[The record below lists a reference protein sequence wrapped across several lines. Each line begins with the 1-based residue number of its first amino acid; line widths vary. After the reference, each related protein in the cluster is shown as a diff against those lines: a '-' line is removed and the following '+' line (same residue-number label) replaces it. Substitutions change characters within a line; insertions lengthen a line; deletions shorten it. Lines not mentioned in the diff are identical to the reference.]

1 MAEWTEQE
9 QRRITNQ
16 FLKYCESR
24 IKNCACNIRREKGY
38 AVNNYDRFSEIER
51 NGAFQYAIY
60 NPEYPQTPF
69 LIDGTI
75 VLVSNPDLADSL
87 KLLTEFK
94 REIIMSLYYLEKTEK
109 ELAKILNRGQQT
121 ISDQKHRILEQLK
134 RQMEEVACDEKNRN

>member
-16 FLKYCESR
+16 FFKYCENR
-24 IKNCACNIRREKGY
+24 IKNCASGIRREKGF
-38 AVNNYDRFSEIER
+38 AVNNYERLSELER

-60 NPEYPQTPF
+60 NPEYPKTPF

-109 ELAKILNRGQQT
+109 ELARILNRGQQT
-121 ISDQKHRILEQLK
+121 ISDQKYRILEQLK
-134 RQMEEVACDEKNRN
+134 RQMEEAGYDEKYGN